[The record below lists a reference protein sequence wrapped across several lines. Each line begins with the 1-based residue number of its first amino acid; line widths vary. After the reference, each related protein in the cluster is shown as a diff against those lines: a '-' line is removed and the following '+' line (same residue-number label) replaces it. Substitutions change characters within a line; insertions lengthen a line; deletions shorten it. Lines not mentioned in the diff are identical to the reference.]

1 MSFEK
6 TQPSTKR
13 SSLLKWAVAGC
24 VVAAG
29 YGTYRYASR
38 IIKQDPLAIFK
49 ESRPDELPDT
59 VAIRSTDTQFKH
71 YDEGKPKTTCD
82 VKTIEV
88 AQNRQM
94 YTFKGITNGRIE
106 YKGELYQFEAD
117 RGGWNGFVKKLAL
130 SGDLKFKGKKFD
142 LTSNEF
148 NYDENRRLFTVPQ
161 TVAGTAFGGKLE
173 AVSFSYNLES
183 EAFKAGKG
191 RWVGIP
197 PEEILGE
204 SPVQAKRT
212 IWDIKYND
220 IDHPKGDIT
229 YYTDARA
236 TDGEVIITAPKIEV
250 NDKTDVMTATGR
262 VRYFGTK
269 ANLIAD
275 KIVIYRK
282 EKRALLTGNVTM
294 LVKPKDKQEE
304 PAKETELTPL
314 PPAVPDSIS
323 ATRPPAPDD
332 DVTKKKEDEI
342 RSMKNLRSYPLV
354 VLAPKIEYW
363 YKKGERRAIISGSPQ
378 ARQDMPENG
387 WRYVWS
393 DHANYDGEKESLSLF
408 SAAGKQD
415 VILKNSVG
423 DELYGESGVLSTK
436 EDDDSYS
443 FKKGRAKMPTRG
455 DDDIPDSDKKGNT
468 GGGGGATGK
477 GGGIAGPIGRT
488 RA

>member
-1 MSFEK
+1 
-6 TQPSTKR
+6 
-13 SSLLKWAVAGC
+13 
-24 VVAAG
+24 
-29 YGTYRYASR
+29 
-38 IIKQDPLAIFK
+38 
-49 ESRPDELPDT
+49 
-59 VAIRSTDTQFKH
+59 
-71 YDEGKPKTTCD
+71 
-82 VKTIEV
+82 
-88 AQNRQM
+88 
-94 YTFKGITNGRIE
+94 
-106 YKGELYQFEAD
+106 
-117 RGGWNGFVKKLAL
+117 
-130 SGDLKFKGKKFD
+130 
-142 LTSNEF
+142 
-148 NYDENRRLFTVPQ
+148 
-161 TVAGTAFGGKLE
+161 
-173 AVSFSYNLES
+173 
-183 EAFKAGKG
+183 
-191 RWVGIP
+191 
-197 PEEILGE
+197 
-204 SPVQAKRT
+204 
-212 IWDIKYND
+212 
-220 IDHPKGDIT
+220 
-229 YYTDARA
+229 
-236 TDGEVIITAPKIEV
+236 
-250 NDKTDVMTATGR
+250 
-262 VRYFGTK
+262 
-269 ANLIAD
+269 
-275 KIVIYRK
+275 
-282 EKRALLTGNVTM
+282 M

-363 YKKGERRAIISGSPQ
+363 YKKGERRTIISGSPQ

-408 SAAGKQD
+408 SAPGKQD

-455 DDDIPDSDKKGNT
+455 DDDIPGSDKKGNT

-477 GGGIAGPIGRT
+477 GGGIAGPRGRT